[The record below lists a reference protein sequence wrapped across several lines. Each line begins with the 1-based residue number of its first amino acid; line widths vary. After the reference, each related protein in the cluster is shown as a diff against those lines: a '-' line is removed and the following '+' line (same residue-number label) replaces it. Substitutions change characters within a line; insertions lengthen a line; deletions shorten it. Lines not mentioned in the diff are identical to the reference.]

1 MAFILVVSVNVNV
14 LEHKESLHVT
24 TNPDKN
30 IIVQHNQIFSKE
42 AYVNTFS

>member
-1 MAFILVVSVNVNV
+1 MAFILVVSVDVNV
-14 LEHKESLHVT
+14 LEYKESLHVR

-42 AYVNTFS
+42 AYIKTFS